1 MQLQINVNPSDK
13 ASIIEAMAVL
23 NKLCEGTIA
32 VAPVALENGHIKPTK
47 KKAKEADETFDLDSA
62 TDDLTKDEPEID
74 DVMNIAEEKPKA
86 KAVKK
91 ISQTDVI
98 KAFQVFAGAKSRV
111 EAAKVLA
118 RFKVKSVKDLKD
130 TDYEKVLKLLAV

>member
-13 ASIIEAMAVL
+13 ASIMEAMAVL
-23 NKLCEGTIA
+23 NKLCEGTKAI
-32 VAPVALENGHIKPTK
+32 APVALENGHIKTAK
-47 KKAKEADETFDLDSA
+47 KKAKEVEETFDLDAA
-62 TDDLTKDEPEID
+62 TDDLTKDEPE
-74 DVMNIAEEKPKA
+74 VE
-86 KAVKK
+86 AVKK

-98 KAFQVFAGAKSRV
+98 KAFQVYAGANSRV